1 MKPLFGFFCER
12 GPYRLITPNTQHA
25 RVQKLPSNQLRRS
38 EPSKC
43 RPCINTKKRTQG
55 FQVKKKLFIK
65 QVICQFRKLMTR
77 MNKSYACI
85 SINYWLQQKCYQPT
99 STASSEHRRMMAC
112 GPESPKKLAHVP
124 CAGEVDLVLQKVI
137 CRVEQNSAVHSYSTE
152 RDSVCSFGAVNLTC
166 KCRSNNKRESD
177 ACIAVHLHFQIF
189 KQ

>member
-1 MKPLFGFFCER
+1 VCLYF
-12 GPYRLITPNTQHA
+12 N
-25 RVQKLPSNQLRRS
+25 KLLVA
-38 EPSKC
+38 
-43 RPCINTKKRTQG
+43 TKM
-55 FQVKKKLFIK
+55 L
-65 QVICQFRKLMTR
+65 
-77 MNKSYACI
+77 
-85 SINYWLQQKCYQPT
+85 PT

-112 GPESPKKLAHVP
+112 GPESPKKLAHDP